1 MDKEYAFKAG
11 KDGKFEFD
19 RELTAVEILGI
30 AIKAEVSSYGLYKRL
45 ANRIVNPVVK
55 KRLLG
60 LADDEENHRVILS
73 EKYTEMTGEELP
85 PIPPT
90 GDLRQVEVDIEK
102 MSNMEVLKFAAEKEA
117 NAQKFYQAAANVVK
131 DPGGKAMLGYL
142 AEMEKTHEEVL
153 IQEIKQLD
161 KVPLWHEQEAGQLF
175 HVGP

>member
-11 KDGKFEFD
+11 KNGKFEFD

-30 AIKAEVSSYGLYKRL
+30 AIKAEVSSFGLYKRL
-45 ANRIVNPVVK
+45 AARIVNTVVK

-60 LADDEENHRVILS
+60 LAEDEENHRIILS

-102 MSNMEVLKFAAEKEA
+102 MSNMEVLKFAADKEA
-117 NAQKFYQAAANVVK
+117 NAQKFYYAAAEKVK
-131 DPGGKAMLGYL
+131 DPGGKQMLAYL
-142 AEMEKTHEEVL
+142 GEMEKTHEDIL
-153 IQEIKQLD
+153 RQEIKQLD